1 MSDSIKEAFAK
12 VRQDIEYIYQELAD
26 IKYLLEDIKLQ
37 QPTQPTNQ
45 HITPTQETSIPTQ
58 YLPQYDPISGNNA
71 FSTGNKGVPTN
82 QQTNQQ
88 TNQHPPISTPTQ
100 PISSFNDKINNLH
113 RVSEL
118 LGTLDDLKKEVRLKF
133 KRLTEQ
139 EMLIYSSIYSLED
152 QGFMVDYSLL
162 AQKTN
167 LSEISIRDY
176 IRKIIQKQIPL
187 IKSKESNK
195 KVLLSIPQDLK
206 RIAPLNII
214 LQLRSL

>member
-1 MSDSIKEAFAK
+1 
-12 VRQDIEYIYQELAD
+12 
-26 IKYLLEDIKLQ
+26 
-37 QPTQPTNQ
+37 
-45 HITPTQETSIPTQ
+45 
-58 YLPQYDPISGNNA
+58 
-71 FSTGNKGVPTN
+71 
-82 QQTNQQ
+82 
-88 TNQHPPISTPTQ
+88 
-100 PISSFNDKINNLH
+100 
-113 RVSEL
+113 
-118 LGTLDDLKKEVRLKF
+118 
-133 KRLTEQ
+133 
-139 EMLIYSSIYSLED
+139 MLIYSSIYSLED

-195 KVLLSIPQDLK
+195 KVLLSIPLELK